1 MILQTRE
8 IINLYEKLCEDFVTM
23 REAEIKKLEKIFS
36 ELNGVEVKSRFKYNF
51 ICEYSN
57 VELLKFVTEYR

>member
-1 MILQTRE
+1 
-8 IINLYEKLCEDFVTM
+8 M

-57 VELLKFVTEYR
+57 VELLKIVTEYH